1 MIGHIKAE
9 EAPGRASARRQ
20 RGWRGLD
27 RGTSELVLQ
36 PRVRQACSKCKAKRI
51 SVAEGGAE
59 ELHPIGR
66 KATRAVKASVRN
78 PGVQAALREVLPA
91 HDHLSVNGVP
101 RDMVVDILRGVG
113 FVVHQEATVAEADV
127 LDENRIE
134 GWRGGACIHC
144 LQMPQ
149 PSGVLRM
156 QRECEAEADTACLR
170 FPYKAVSSKT
180 EPGIG
185 AWAGG
190 LEWERSLAVNAHIHP
205 AYAAIDR

>member
-1 MIGHIKAE
+1 M
-9 EAPGRASARRQ
+9 
-20 RGWRGLD
+20 
-27 RGTSELVLQ
+27 
-36 PRVRQACSKCKAKRI
+36 
-51 SVAEGGAE
+51 
-59 ELHPIGR
+59 
-66 KATRAVKASVRN
+66 RN

-101 RDMVVDILRGVG
+101 RDMVVDILRSVG

-127 LDENRIE
+127 LDENCVE
-134 GWRGGACIHC
+134 GSRGGAYIHR

-149 PSGVLRM
+149 PSGVLRI
-156 QRECEAEADTACLR
+156 QRECEAVADTARLR

-190 LEWERSLAVNAHIHP
+190 LEWERSLAVNAQIHSS
-205 AYAAIDR
+205 YAAIDR

>member
-1 MIGHIKAE
+1 
-9 EAPGRASARRQ
+9 
-20 RGWRGLD
+20 
-27 RGTSELVLQ
+27 
-36 PRVRQACSKCKAKRI
+36 
-51 SVAEGGAE
+51 
-59 ELHPIGR
+59 
-66 KATRAVKASVRN
+66 RN

-91 HDHLSVNGVP
+91 HDHLSVNGVR

-127 LDENRIE
+127 LVENRVE
-134 GWRGGACIHC
+134 GSRGGACIHR

-149 PSGVLRM
+149 PSGVSRI
-156 QRECEAEADTACLR
+156 QRECEAAADTARLR
-170 FPYKAVSSKT
+170 FPYKPVSSKT

-190 LEWERSLAVNAHIHP
+190 LEWKWSLAVNAHIHP